1 MPGTRGRP
9 PKPETTEARRKAIE
23 LRTRGLTT
31 IEIGELLGITRQ
43 GAWRLLS
50 NYGRSEPA
58 PVTVVCCLCGT
69 PITAGAGRLKNNGPV
84 PCLDCLRQRPETP
97 FAVRLK
103 VFRLIAGLTQD
114 ELAKRVKIRPGTLRR
129 YECGNTEPSWR
140 NLVKPMR
147 ALGTDLVT
155 LGITKAED

>member
-9 PKPETTEARRKAIE
+9 PKPETTAARRKAIE
-23 LRTRGLTT
+23 LRARGFTT
-31 IEIGELLGITRQ
+31 GEIGERLGITRQ

-50 NYGRSEPA
+50 NYGRSKPA
-58 PVTVVCCLCGT
+58 PAIIVCCLCGNA
-69 PITAGAGRLKNNGPV
+69 ITAGGAKLKNNGPV

-103 VFRLIAGLTQD
+103 VFRLIAGWTQE
-114 ELAKRVKIRPGTLRR
+114 ELAKRVKIRPDTLRR
-129 YECGNTEPSWR
+129 YERGQTERSWR
-140 NLVKPMR
+140 NLVKLMR

-155 LGITKAED
+155 LGIATGED